1 MTNAEQQEAV
11 GVVKASPAKA
21 FFVEMI
27 TRDIELQDAIL
38 DLLDNCIDGVRR
50 LGKTKGAHPYRGYHA
65 HITFSDE
72 EFSIEDNCGGIP
84 YDIACKYAFMMGRP
98 ADYEGRK
105 SGGIGVYGIGMKR
118 AIFKMGRSC
127 VVFSDTPE
135 KAFEVVITKEWLDDD
150 KNWNLEAKTVKTD
163 LPAHGT
169 KITVGNLH
177 KVVRDEFSQGSQFN
191 DDFITV
197 VRNAYS
203 FLLDKGFEVV
213 VNGKQVAPS
222 VPSLLWEQAEGPGT
236 LRPYIYK
243 GDVEGVKV
251 FLTVGF
257 RERPHTPTDEE
268 RESTPKYDSD
278 QTGWTIVCNDRVVL
292 PYDKSRQTGWGWG
305 GVPSYHNQ
313 FISITGFVFF
323 DGYPGDLPMTTT
335 KRGVNANLDVYTLVR
350 ERMQAGIKHFTKFT
364 NDWKGFDV
372 AELFGRAD
380 DVSVL
385 EIERRVENGKVK
397 LHPLRAGQ
405 AQLAPQ
411 LPESPREV
419 LEKRISFTRAVKD
432 IRRVSKWLFQK
443 EDARPSEVGAEC
455 FDFVLRKTK

>member
-1 MTNAEQQEAV
+1 MASKETAV
-11 GVVKASPAKA
+11 VRVEASPAKA

-50 LGKTKGAHPYRGYHA
+50 LGKTKGEHPYRGYHA
-65 HITFSDE
+65 DIHFSEE

-84 YDIACKYAFMMGRP
+84 YDIARKYAFMMGRP

-105 SGGIGVYGIGMKR
+105 VGGIGVYGIGMKR

-127 VVFSDTPE
+127 VVFSDTQG
-135 KAFEVVITKEWLDDD
+135 KAFEVAITKEWLEDDT
-150 KNWNLEAKTVKTD
+150 NWNLEARTVATE

-169 KITVGNLH
+169 KITIRDLH
-177 KVVRDEFSQGSQFN
+177 KVVRSEFSGGSQFN

-203 FLLDKGFEVV
+203 FLLEKGFKVF
-213 VNGKQVAPS
+213 VNGKEVEPK
-222 VPSLLWEQAEGPGT
+222 VPSLLWESREGAGA
-236 LRPYIYK
+236 LRPYIYRANI
-243 GDVEGVKV
+243 EGVNV

-257 RERPHTPTDEE
+257 RERPHTPSDEE
-268 RESTPKYDSD
+268 RDSTPKYDSD
-278 QTGWTIVCNDRVVL
+278 ETGWTIVCNDRVVL

-313 FISITGFVFF
+313 FIWITGFVFF
-323 DGYPGDLPMTTT
+323 DGYPADLPMTTT
-335 KRGVNANLDVYTLVR
+335 KRGVNANLDVYTIVR
-350 ERMQAGIKHFTKFT
+350 ERMQAGVKHFTKFT

-372 AELFGRAD
+372 SELFGRAED
-380 DVSVL
+380 LPIL
-385 EIERRVENGKVK
+385 EIERRVENGKIK
-397 LHPLRAGQ
+397 LHSLRGEQ
-405 AQLAPQ
+405 EQLAPQ

-432 IRRVSKWLFQK
+432 IRKVSKWLFQK
-443 EDARPSEVGAEC
+443 DDLRPSEVGAEC

>member
-1 MTNAEQQEAV
+1 MAGSRETAV
-11 GVVKASPAKA
+11 GKVEASPAKA

-50 LGKTKGAHPYRGYHA
+50 LGKTKGEHPYRGYHA
-65 HITFSDE
+65 YIHFSDE

-84 YDIACKYAFMMGRP
+84 YAIACKYAFMMGRP
-98 ADYEGRK
+98 ADYEGREA
-105 SGGIGVYGIGMKR
+105 GGIGVYGIGMKR

-127 VVFSDTPE
+127 VVFSDTKE
-135 KAFEVVITKEWLDDD
+135 KAFEVAITKEWLEDD
-150 KNWNLEAKTVKTD
+150 KNWNLEARTVATE
-163 LPAHGT
+163 LPARGT
-169 KITVGNLH
+169 KITIRDLH
-177 KVVRDEFSQGSQFN
+177 KVVRSEFSGGSQFN
-191 DDFITV
+191 EDFITV

-203 FLLDKGFEVV
+203 FLLEKGFKVV
-213 VNGKQVAPS
+213 VNGKVVEPK
-222 VPSLLWEQAEGPGT
+222 VPSLLWESREGAGA
-236 LRPYIYK
+236 LRPYIYRANI
-243 GDVEGVKV
+243 EGVNI

-257 RERPHTPTDEE
+257 RERPHTPSDEE
-268 RESTPKYDSD
+268 RDSTPKYDSD

-313 FISITGFVFF
+313 FIWITGFVFF
-323 DGYPGDLPMTTT
+323 DGYPADLPMTTT
-335 KRGVNANLDVYTLVR
+335 KRGVNANLDVYTIVR
-350 ERMQAGIKHFTKFT
+350 ERMQAGVKHFTKFT

-372 AELFGRAD
+372 SELFGRAED
-380 DVSVL
+380 IPIL
-385 EIERRVENGKVK
+385 EIERRVEKGRIK
-397 LHPLRAGQ
+397 LHSLRGEQ
-405 AQLAPQ
+405 EQLAPQ

-432 IRRVSKWLFQK
+432 IRKVSKWLFQK
-443 EDARPSEVGAEC
+443 DDRRPSEVGAEC

>member
-1 MTNAEQQEAV
+1 MASQEKT
-11 GVVKASPAKA
+11 VVRVEASPAKA

-50 LGKTKGAHPYRGYHA
+50 LGKTKGDHPYRGYHA
-65 HITFSDE
+65 HIHFSEE

-105 SGGIGVYGIGMKR
+105 AGGIGVYGIGMKR

-127 VVFSDTPE
+127 VVFSDTQE
-135 KAFEVVITKEWLDDD
+135 KAFEVAITKEWLEDD
-150 KNWNLEAKTVKTD
+150 KNWNLEARTVATE

-169 KITVGNLH
+169 KITIRDLH
-177 KVVRDEFSQGSQFN
+177 KVVRSEFSRGSQFN

-203 FLLDKGFEVV
+203 FLLDKGFKVV
-213 VNGKQVAPS
+213 VNGKEVEPK
-222 VPSLLWEQAEGPGT
+222 VPSLLWESREGAGA
-236 LRPYIYK
+236 LRPYIYRANI
-243 GDVEGVKV
+243 EGVNV

-257 RERPHTPTDEE
+257 RERPHTPSDEE
-268 RESTPKYDSD
+268 RDSTPKYDSD
-278 QTGWTIVCNDRVVL
+278 ETGWTIVCNDRVVL
-292 PYDKSRQTGWGWG
+292 PYDKSKQTGWGWG

-313 FISITGFVFF
+313 FIWITGFVFF
-323 DGYPGDLPMTTT
+323 DGYPADLPMTTT
-335 KRGVNANLDVYTLVR
+335 KRGVNANLDVYTTVR
-350 ERMQAGIKHFTKFT
+350 EKMQTGVKHFTKFT

-372 AELFGRAD
+372 SELFGRAKD
-380 DVSVL
+380 IPIL
-385 EIERRVENGKVK
+385 EIEHLVEKGKIK
-397 LHPLRAGQ
+397 LHSLKGGQ
-405 AQLAPQ
+405 EQLAPQ

-432 IRRVSKWLFQK
+432 IRKVSKWLFQK
-443 EDARPSEVGAEC
+443 DDRRPSEVGAEC